1 MRILLVEDEAAIAR
15 DIAGALEASGFVVE
29 TVADGEEAWFRGGTE
44 EFGAIILDLG
54 LPRLDGLTV
63 VRRLRSEGVAVPIL
77 ILTARGAWLERVE
90 GIDAGADDYL
100 TKPFHMEELVA
111 RLGALLRRVSGNTT
125 PVMEAGGLTIDT
137 RRLRVLRDGRSIDL
151 SPLEFRLI
159 RYLVHQKGRVVPQ
172 TELSE
177 HVYGGDREPDSNTL
191 EALVARIRRKIGPEI
206 IATRRGHGY
215 MVAES

>member
-15 DIAGALEASGFVVE
+15 DIASALETSGFVVE
-29 TVADGEEAWFRGGTE
+29 TVSDGEEAWFRGGTE
-44 EFGAIILDLG
+44 EFGAIVLDLG

-100 TKPFHMEELVA
+100 TKPFHVEELIA
-111 RLGALLRRVSGNTT
+111 RLGALLRRVSGHTT
-125 PVMEAGGLTIDT
+125 PVMEAGPLTVDT
-137 RRLRVLRDGRSIDL
+137 RRLRVLLAGRSIDL

-172 TELSE
+172 SELSE
-177 HVYGGDREPDSNTL
+177 HVYGGDREPDNNTL

-215 MVAES
+215 MVGEA

>member
-15 DIAGALEASGFVVE
+15 DIASALETSGFVVE
-29 TVADGEEAWFRGGTE
+29 TVSDGEEAWFRGGTE

-125 PVMEAGGLTIDT
+125 PVMEAGPLTIDT
-137 RRLRVLRDGRSIDL
+137 RRLRVLLDGRSIDL

-191 EALVARIRRKIGPEI
+191 EALVARIRKKIGPEI

-215 MVAES
+215 TVGEA

>member
-15 DIAGALEASGFVVE
+15 DVASALEASGFVVE
-29 TVADGEEAWFRGGTE
+29 TVSDGEEAWFRGGTE
-44 EFGAIILDLG
+44 EFGAIVLDLG

-100 TKPFHMEELVA
+100 TKPFHVEELIA
-111 RLGALLRRVSGNTT
+111 RLGALLRRVSGHTT
-125 PVMEAGGLTIDT
+125 PVMEAGPLTVDT
-137 RRLRVLRDGRSIDL
+137 RRLRVLLAGRSIDL

-172 TELSE
+172 SELSE

-191 EALVARIRRKIGPEI
+191 EALVARIRKKIGPEI

-215 MVAES
+215 TVGEA

>member
-15 DIAGALEASGFVVE
+15 DIASALEASGFVVE
-29 TVADGEEAWFRGGTE
+29 TVSDGEEAWFRGGTE

-100 TKPFHMEELVA
+100 TKPFHVEELIA
-111 RLGALLRRVSGNTT
+111 RLGALLRRVSGHTT
-125 PVMEAGGLTIDT
+125 PVMEAGPLTVDT
-137 RRLRVLRDGRSIDL
+137 RRLRVLLDGRSIDL

-172 TELSE
+172 SELSE

-191 EALVARIRRKIGPEI
+191 EALIARIRRKIGAEI

-215 MVAES
+215 MVGEA

>member
-15 DIAGALEASGFVVE
+15 DIASALEASGFVVE
-29 TVADGEEAWFRGGTE
+29 TVSDGEEAWFRGGTE
-44 EFGAIILDLG
+44 EFGAIVLDLG

-63 VRRLRSEGVAVPIL
+63 VRRLRSEGMAVPIL

-100 TKPFHMEELVA
+100 TKPFHVEELIA
-111 RLGALLRRVSGNTT
+111 RLGALLRRVSGHTT
-125 PVMEAGGLTIDT
+125 PVMEAGPLTVDT
-137 RRLRVLRDGRSIDL
+137 RRLRVLLDGRSIDL

-172 TELSE
+172 SELSE

-191 EALVARIRRKIGPEI
+191 EALVARIRKKIGPEI

-215 MVAES
+215 TVGEA